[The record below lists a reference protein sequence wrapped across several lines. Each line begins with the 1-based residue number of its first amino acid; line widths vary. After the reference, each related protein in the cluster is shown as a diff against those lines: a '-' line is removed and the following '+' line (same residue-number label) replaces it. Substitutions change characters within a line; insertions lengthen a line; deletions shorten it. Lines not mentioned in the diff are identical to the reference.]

1 MPVEMPIGAPMIIEN
16 LARNF
21 FGLRSQWVL
30 WAKIIDVLGA
40 AEKEQENMHQM
51 VLITCTEGQ
60 YACLRHKF
68 VAEGLLGSDVLALS
82 LQRAVAPK
90 HQVFRHLNLAT
101 RISSFLVE

>member
-1 MPVEMPIGAPMIIEN
+1 MGSVGEDYRCPWCGRKGAREYAPDGLNYPI
-16 LARNF
+16 
-21 FGLRSQWVL
+21 
-30 WAKIIDVLGA
+30 
-40 AEKEQENMHQM
+40 
-51 VLITCTEGQ
+51 CTEGQ

>member
-30 WAKIIDVLGA
+30 LAKIIDVLGA

-51 VLITCTEGQ
+51 VLITLF
-60 YACLRHKF
+60 ALRDNTHAF
-68 VAEGLLGSDVLALS
+68 GINL
-82 LQRAVAPK
+82 LQRDFLAP
-90 HQVFRHLNLAT
+90 T
-101 RISSFLVE
+101 FLPCLCSVP